1 MAGSAPENTLASIQ
15 KAAHLGISWVEFD
28 VKLTCDHELVL
39 IHDSYLNRTTNGN
52 GPVAEHSLETLKKL
66 DAGSWFGPEF
76 IGETIPT
83 LSQALNTAK
92 KLGLN
97 CNIELKPET
106 GQERPIARKVSLIVS
121 NFLRPPNVLVSSFCY
136 ETLCMVKNYMPTVP
150 RALNIQKIP
159 GNWQHL
165 VEQAGCISLH
175 IDQKAL
181 NSKQIETLR
190 SNGIEVLAFTVNE
203 RQRAESLF
211 AMGVSGI
218 FTDTPEQ
225 FCSINQDFL

>member
-1 MAGSAPENTLASIQ
+1 MASIQ

-97 CNIELKPET
+97 CNIELKPKKLAKNVRLH
-106 GQERPIARKVSLIVS
+106 GKSLLSFPIFSGLKR
-121 NFLRPPNVLVSSFCY
+121 
-136 ETLCMVKNYMPTVP
+136 
-150 RALNIQKIP
+150 
-159 GNWQHL
+159 
-165 VEQAGCISLH
+165 IS
-175 IDQKAL
+175 
-181 NSKQIETLR
+181 
-190 SNGIEVLAFTVNE
+190 V
-203 RQRAESLF
+203 
-211 AMGVSGI
+211 
-218 FTDTPEQ
+218 
-225 FCSINQDFL
+225 